1 MSEQTSICMTL
12 AICYL
17 MHNREPQKVRDCAKR
32 IIAIEWNNVRF
43 LQDLITLDNL
53 DVQAIMNNILK

>member
-1 MSEQTSICMTL
+1 MTL